1 MRALTALR
9 RHAGV
14 AALVVSLVALTMSMT
29 GLADAARKELGGV
42 RPGALLRLDSKAKV
56 PVKALP
62 TVPKAK
68 AATRATSLG
77 GQSADELT
85 GSCAPTTVDLGTW
98 CLSAALYPLDATQ
111 VGKNDYY
118 FATQA
123 CVDQGG
129 WLPSAGELIGAADEV
144 KLAGTIGDNQL
155 TASIDVDPSDGL
167 SDRRE
172 MTSTLITTAA
182 GASAAGSEGVSDG
195 ARGNPKAGEPD
206 PTPLPANPSPETL
219 QYVTVYDN
227 GNHGGFAGSQPVV
240 QPQSFRCAFSK
251 QEGAAQQ
258 AEG

>member
-1 MRALTALR
+1 MKPLSALR

-14 AALVVSLVALTMSMT
+14 AALVVSVVALVMTMT
-29 GLADAARKELGGV
+29 GAADAARKGLSSL
-42 RPGALLRLDSKAKV
+42 RPGAVLHLDAKAKV

-62 TVPKAK
+62 TIPKAT

-77 GQSADELT
+77 GKSADELT

-98 CLSAALYPLDATQ
+98 CLSAALYPLDNTQ
-111 VGKNDYY
+111 VGKNDFF

-123 CVDQGG
+123 CADQGG
-129 WLPSAGELIGAADEV
+129 WLPSAGELIGAANEV

-155 TASIDVDPSDGL
+155 TAAIDVDPSDGL
-167 SDRRE
+167 TDRRE
-172 MTSTLITTAA
+172 MSSTLITTAA

-195 ARGNPKAGEPD
+195 SRGNPKAGEPD

-240 QPQSFRCAFSK
+240 APQSFRCAFAK